1 MIDCNQFVGGLAQA
15 GIGFVTG
22 VPDSLLKNI
31 CACITD
37 QLPKEQHI
45 IAANEGAAVAMAI
58 GHYLATQRPALVYMQ
73 NSGLGNAINPLVSLA
88 DPLVYGIP
96 MVLMIGWR
104 GEILSGGAQ
113 AKDEPQHKKQGLVTL
128 PLLETLGI
136 PHVVV
141 DGAAPGITGLLA
153 DLAAQAIA
161 RPGPVALVVR
171 KDSFAPYSGKPDTD
185 ARPWPSREE
194 ALRTLLGVLPESSL
208 IVATTGYASRELFEL
223 RRALGQ
229 GHDGDFLCVGG
240 MGHASQIA
248 AGIALAKPERLVV
261 CVDGDGAMLM
271 HTGALAAS
279 AGCRNLLHV
288 VINNGSH
295 ESVGGQPTMANVLTL
310 AGVAQ
315 SLGYELAQRT
325 ETLDDLRSLL
335 QKAVSDRGGWFIEV
349 MCRTGARSDLGRPDR
364 PPAEAKADFM
374 AAAAGS

>member
-1 MIDCNQFVGGLAQA
+1 MIDCNQFVAGLAHA

-37 QLPKEQHI
+37 TLPKDRHI
-45 IAANEGAAVAMAI
+45 IATNEGAAVAMAI

-104 GEILSGGAQ
+104 GEMLSGGAQ

-128 PLLETLGI
+128 ALLETLDI
-136 PHVVV
+136 PHIVV
-141 DGAAPGITGLLA
+141 DGNTPDITGLLS
-153 DLAAQAIA
+153 DLAAKTIA

-171 KDSFAPYSGKPDTD
+171 KDSFAPYSGKQDTE

-194 ALRTLLGVLPESSL
+194 ALHTLLGVLPESSL

-229 GHDGDFLCVGG
+229 GHDSDFLCVGG

-261 CVDGDGAMLM
+261 CIDGDGAMLM

-279 AGCRNLLHV
+279 AVCGNLIHI

-295 ESVGGQPTMANVLTL
+295 ESVGGQPTMANALNL
-310 AGVAQ
+310 ASVAR
-315 SLGYELAQRT
+315 SLGYELAQRA
-325 ETLDDLRSLL
+325 ETLDDLRTILHNAAS
-335 QKAVSDRGGWFIEV
+335 SGGGAFIEV
-349 MCRTGARSDLGRPDR
+349 MCRTGARGNLGRPDR
-364 PPAEAKADFM
+364 APADAKADFM
-374 AAAAGS
+374 AVAAGR